1 MNNREEQEQITVFEW
16 ARLQE
21 PTYPELWLMYHIP
34 NGGARSKATA
44 ARLKAAGVKAGI
56 PDICLPAPHGGY
68 AALYIELK
76 TPEIKALGVQKGR
89 PSKRQKDVIA
99 RLRAHGNCAV
109 VSTDALTEE
118 LKRRDFL
125 PVIVKQAIDAVPAA
139 ETCGG
144 WISVKDRLPE
154 IDEDVLMFFGTGI
167 MAVGFRL
174 DDAAWCA
181 YSDGEYYSDCYTHP
195 THWMPLPEPPKEEV

>member
-1 MNNREEQEQITVFEW
+1 MKTMNNREEQEQITVFEW

-109 VSTDALTEE
+109 VCYGAEE
-118 LKRRDFL
+118 
-125 PVIVKQAIDAVPAA
+125 AIKTIKGYLND
-139 ETCGG
+139 E
-144 WISVKDRLPE
+144 ISNCCDN
-154 IDEDVLMFFGTGI
+154 FG
-167 MAVGFRL
+167 A
-174 DDAAWCA
+174 
-181 YSDGEYYSDCYTHP
+181 
-195 THWMPLPEPPKEEV
+195 